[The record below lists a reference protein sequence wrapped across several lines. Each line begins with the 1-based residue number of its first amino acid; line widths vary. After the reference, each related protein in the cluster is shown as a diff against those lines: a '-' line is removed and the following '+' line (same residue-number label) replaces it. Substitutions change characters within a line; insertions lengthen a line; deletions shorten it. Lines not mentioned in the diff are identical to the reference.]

1 MFLQNK
7 LQVLRDGANGTKE
20 LNEDQKQAIKKYD
33 GVIEILDFLKEL
45 NTSIAS
51 IFTEVIHLL
60 YYTYTLYY
68 IISLIYYTNDLT
80 LTPTSVTLC
89 LFPFDLNI
97 LYFKIIDFLFKFLIF
112 E

>member
-51 IFTEVIHLL
+51 IFTEVIHLVHILYIIL
-60 YYTYTLYY
+60 YY
-68 IISLIYYTNDLT
+68 DH
-80 LTPTSVTLC
+80 
-89 LFPFDLNI
+89 
-97 LYFKIIDFLFKFLIF
+97 IF
-112 E
+112 TIKMI